1 MKLMVVP
8 ITKNGYTRNSNQNKM
23 KFRIP
28 RKKKKKIRKGFYLY
42 PLDLKNNTYLSA
54 FPKKN
59 QEDYDAFKKGVLTNV
74 LDEIKKKYKP

>member
-1 MKLMVVP
+1 
-8 ITKNGYTRNSNQNKM
+8 M

-28 RKKKKKIRKGFYLY
+28 RKKKKKISVGLYLY

-59 QEDYDAFKKGVLTNV
+59 QEDYNAFKKGILTNV

>member
-1 MKLMVVP
+1 M
-8 ITKNGYTRNSNQNKM
+8 I

-28 RKKKKKIRKGFYLY
+28 RKQKKKIRKGLYLY
-42 PLDLKNNTYLSA
+42 PLDLKDNTYLSA

-59 QEDYDAFKKGVLTNV
+59 QEDYNAFKKGILTNV

>member
-1 MKLMVVP
+1 M
-8 ITKNGYTRNSNQNKM
+8 I

-28 RKKKKKIRKGFYLY
+28 RKQKKKIRKGLYLY
-42 PLDLKNNTYLSA
+42 PLNPKDNTYLSA

-59 QEDYDAFKKGVLTNV
+59 QEDYNAFKKGILTNV

>member
-1 MKLMVVP
+1 
-8 ITKNGYTRNSNQNKM
+8 M

-28 RKKKKKIRKGFYLY
+28 RKQKKKIRRGLYLY
-42 PLDLKNNTYLSA
+42 PLNPKDNTYLSA

-59 QEDYDAFKKGVLTNV
+59 QEDYNAFKKGILTNV